1 MPDNFLEPTWG
12 EETTEDTTLQP
23 TWGEETGETEDPTQ
37 KKPEYIDGD
46 FNVFTGEF
54 VPRHDNEGN
63 VNNDWSQLFQI
74 FKDPNRDGFNS
85 YGIYV
90 PDIDFG
96 WAKFDAD
103 KGDDPDKVEK
113 IESLKNTWNNSLDI
127 LSLTDDR
134 LYHLSEQLFGDTNST
149 NFQAAERAIAKN
161 EANQGENQQTL
172 ALEDTKAAFEEEGI
186 VGGIAHAGVAATGAV
201 ASFVTSAVQAAS
213 TFGVGLA
220 IDMAGSS
227 VRDYTKARAEEDGIT
242 YEESAE
248 SLSGGELIVPLSI
261 GALSYKL
268 EKVGIKGVG
277 KAINGMS
284 NGAKKTLVQ
293 VLNASG
299 KEGGTELGQG
309 ILEAFNQ
316 GLGKKGNIGDASE
329 QVATFFEEDAL
340 ETILQGMVGGG
351 LSAGGGGAA
360 RRAAN
365 RLRSKKSEDNISQ
378 NVQKIMQ
385 IDRKLND
392 PNTPDDVKK
401 ILQGTRKSL
410 LRETSKDI
418 KEPNKI
424 LRHLDDNQIRE
435 INKKAAK
442 IEKIKAKIQESR
454 KAGEDVYN
462 IVQDQLN
469 QDIENEADGINRILE
484 DQHTNV
490 VREDD
495 GTYLGN
501 PEVDKLF
508 EGKKRGEISEG
519 EAAIVALEYENLA
532 KSVAKRT
539 FRAYPEF
546 GEQGYTEREFAADLT
561 FGIEGNTSNSLVG
574 LAKSFEPG
582 KGSFG
587 GYANKYLKERAKAV
601 LTKRVGKNVAQG
613 GKSIDTGGVEGGR
626 LDVGDE
632 GRTERELDER
642 LDATPGLE
650 AKKITQRLGFAPETG
665 DKINEIVGKVLKGT
679 KLATATVAGFGKAI
693 TAKARESLYN
703 TVKEELGKDTKA
715 NPKFFKNLRNN
726 WQQYLKLIPP
736 VALANSRGI
745 TQEWAIKP
753 PTETEFLDYF
763 RGIDIDASDRTQS
776 QKNNAKAERRVSLAN
791 WIAQGI
797 FNEAASDIL
806 ANDPTA
812 VKQFE
817 LAQKFKETDAV
828 DSVNKVRIE
837 LGRKAPISESRI
849 NSIKGP
855 GSIVKS
861 DRSSTWNFTRTMQQA
876 WNKNGFPVYAT
887 TNETSAAN
895 ALVSNN
901 IFDTKEEAEKYMKS
915 VNGFTFL
922 GNRGIRVI
930 YNRDNGSAETP
941 IHEMGHVWSAFVR
954 DNNIDLW
961 KEGIKVLLKD
971 EDINIRES
979 GRLIRAYE
987 DRFGNDAVKVWDT
1000 DFDSDKIDKL
1010 VEDAIKNNDQNMLSA
1025 LEEIFAGAIGVHG
1038 SNLAKAANQPA
1049 VAGDKV
1055 SFKNI
1060 LNQVWN
1066 WIGDTLAK
1074 VKGKE
1079 IKDLTATEFLDLAT
1093 SDVLSG
1099 KPGSAFAEMN
1109 IPIGYGRFAHEV
1121 MKQKALLKESKKD
1134 AEQQARYE
1142 AIDAVSKDSSFNGID
1157 KAYAK
1162 VSEYM
1167 TKEEFLDFVQDTVN
1181 QNTLDNTQ
1189 LQEGLMAENFE
1200 DDSTESIWKSI
1211 AGGPLTLL
1219 LGRPAKKWQNDEAA
1233 IQKKFDKNFEFFN
1246 KNEDVYTQH
1255 LPKEFWESM
1264 IANKKDGTQNKT
1276 AMLRSEDAQ
1285 YFADKAAA
1293 TGGVWTNP
1301 DAYNRIANADTPGKL
1316 NKLANDSNYQK
1327 QVDQNQQALYEFG
1340 DALQAIYETGE
1351 VSAAEIGSIIKSFVN
1366 SGRGETNIF
1375 RRAPRLNGY
1384 SDGLVKGE
1392 FVPEHNP
1399 PAGYIAM
1406 DMFNRIING
1415 GWNQAFKD
1423 AIRDKFHYYALDKA
1437 DDPGQGAGPGSLKSG
1452 ITKGFNLIKDNPLVR
1467 YIVSGGNILSLKKL
1481 DGTSIAEELG
1491 VTQSFINAAKD
1502 SKELSKAIN
1511 TAVVVKEGNVPY
1523 RKAGKISESRI
1534 PLDEA
1539 QELFNKAVS
1548 SDEIKKYSNK
1558 KSTKKWSLIPWG
1570 AEDFEGLLTPI
1581 YGKSN
1586 ALKKVIED
1594 FIYKPY
1600 NAGVNAATGAK
1611 IALLNNFKAKKLSKK
1626 FLRGKTGVRI
1636 GNVNNLNNGQLAR
1649 LAAAIAAGDERLD
1662 LSPKQIRRIEDYVVA
1677 NPKVQELVDVIPSI
1691 YTEANKMTGQPEGY
1705 IPFQVDSE
1713 GNINP
1718 EGNLESDVVTYANRD
1733 VRDAAMAP
1741 WLENANEFFSKEN
1754 KARLQAL
1761 YGENYIKALENVLTR
1776 MKSGRN
1782 RSIIQDPQLNKVLDW
1797 VNGSQAVIMFWNFR
1811 SAALQ
1816 LISMGNFFKPSDL
1829 INGNYKIIGNEKSYL
1844 PLVWNILNSP
1854 YLKDRRQGVKLD
1866 VATEELLDEAFKT
1879 GSMKQALSKL
1889 SEIGFMPTKWAD
1901 SVAIAFGGA
1910 MYYQA
1915 RRNEGMSHED
1925 AMKAFEIEAERAQQ
1939 SSRPDRISSQQASA
1953 VGRLL
1958 LAFANTPIQYARQ
1971 MKRGYEAASR
1981 SKILSPAWIDG
1992 SSKILYYG
2000 LIQSAMFASL
2010 QQALDLSN
2018 LWDDDD
2024 EDKDEQNRLT
2034 YGINTIL
2041 DSLLRG
2047 TGLIGNTIA
2056 AMKASLGVNY
2066 AKLIEEGELDYKF
2079 DPMKLL
2085 GISPPISSKVQKL
2098 QSASEVSKGR
2108 WSATWPG
2115 FYTVANTTS
2124 AATNLPLDWFYKK
2137 AEVAKQ
2143 IHDGEL
2149 NEYQAILRALGWS
2162 NRQVGIDKSKKDPFD
2177 VDAIFE
2183 KAFKNFD
2190 DPDYIQKQFDS
2201 AFDRGETG
2209 QAFKDG
2215 TIEVDPNLSPIEREK
2230 TIAHEKEHVRQMN
2243 EDGLDYDD
2251 NSISYKGRK
2260 YMRKD
2265 GKIRYGGS
2273 WKPEGDKSFPWES
2286 AAYEVESPLKANGGG
2301 KKKKT
2306 IEEHDKEAD
2315 EFTTNWYNDKN
2326 TRSRLKDQTGLSDE
2340 EIDHRIAAAT
2350 NTDTSYNAFLEAGD
2364 AEYNSPGRG
2373 FDADGNYSVI
2383 PEGEPGHYPGNIQV
2397 AVDLNNPGSQGILP
2411 HEQTHALEFDNKL
2424 GLKAQEIL
2432 GPASEDEYLNNP
2444 GETYGNLQEFRS
2456 ILKLEP
2462 WERDLTPEKLQ
2473 NLIEFQEVGKN
2484 EDVQQMLR
2492 NYDIK
2497 KLTKALNKIAQK
2509 DREVENKGIAQ
2520 AYDKPKKKLSD
2531 LYI

>member
-74 FKDPNRDGFNS
+74 FKDPNREGFNS

-90 PDIDFG
+90 PDIDFS
-96 WAKFDAD
+96 WAKFDPD

-201 ASFVTSAVQAAS
+201 ASFVTSAVQAVS

-227 VRDYTKARAEEDGIT
+227 VRDYTKARAEEDGTT
-242 YEESAE
+242 YEEAAE

-316 GLGKKGNIGDASE
+316 GLGSKGNIGDGAE
-329 QVATFFEEDAL
+329 KVKTFFEEDAL

-418 KEPNKI
+418 KEPNKV

-495 GTYLGN
+495 GTYRGN
-501 PEVDKLF
+501 PEVDKVF
-508 EGKKRGEISEG
+508 EGKKKGEISES
-519 EAAIVALEYENLA
+519 EAAGVAYAYEPLA
-532 KSVAKRT
+532 RSVARKLLKQ
-539 FRAYPEF
+539 YPEY
-546 GEQGYTEREFAADLT
+546 GEQGYTLDDLAGDLT
-561 FGIEGNTSNSLVG
+561 YGVPGARSNSLVG
-574 LAKSFEPG
+574 LANTFEPG

-587 GYANKYLKERAKAV
+587 GYASKYLKERGKAV
-601 LTKRVGKNVAQG
+601 LEKRLGKNVAVG
-613 GKSIDTGGVEGGR
+613 GKSLDQGGVEGGR
-626 LDVGDE
+626 IDVGDQ
-632 GRTERELDER
+632 GQTESDLDTTI
-642 LDATPGLE
+642 DSGTFE
-650 AKKITQRLGFAPETG
+650 AKKIAQKLGFKPETA
-665 DKINEIVGKVLKGT
+665 DIINDAVAKVLKGT
-679 KLATATVAGFGKAI
+679 KLATATVAGFGKALGKA
-693 TAKARESLYN
+693 AKESLYK
-703 TVKEELGKDTKA
+703 TVKAELGKDTKD
-715 NPKFFKNLRNN
+715 NPAFTKNMIKN
-726 WQQYLKLIPP
+726 WDKYLKLIPP
-736 VALANSRGI
+736 IALANSRGE
-745 TQEWAIKP
+745 TQNWATTP
-753 PTETEFLDYF
+753 PAQQEFVNYF
-763 RGIDIDASDRTQS
+763 RALDQTPQARS
-776 QKNNAKAERRVSLAN
+776 NRRESLAE
-791 WIAQGI
+791 WISQGI
-797 FNEAASDIL
+797 FNEAANDIL
-806 ANDPTA
+806 ASNPDA
-812 VKQFE
+812 AKQFE
-817 LAQKFKETDAV
+817 IVNQLRQEDAIN
-828 DSVNKVRIE
+828 SVNAARIA
-837 LGRKAPISESRI
+837 LIRKAPISENRI
-849 NSIKGP
+849 NSAEGKG
-855 GSIVKS
+855 SLVKS
-861 DRSSTWNFTRTMQQA
+861 EANNDIATNAINILSKA
-876 WNKNGFPVYAT
+876 WNAILPVSAT
-887 TNETSAAN
+887 TDREAAINYLLEANIIDGKEMADQYLNE
-895 ALVSNN
+895 
-901 IFDTKEEAEKYMKS
+901 
-915 VNGFTFL
+915 VNGFTFTNFKTGRRYL
-922 GNRGIRVI
+922 YTNTNA
-930 YNRDNGSAETP
+930 YSASTP
-941 IHEMGHVWSAFVR
+941 IHEFGHIWSGFIGANNPRLWREAVQTIFADNSYFDSQFNR
-954 DNNIDLW
+954 ITENYDWAKGFTKNQLKFYLEHELGNNID
-961 KEGIKVLLKD
+961 
-971 EDINIRES
+971 
-979 GRLIRAYE
+979 
-987 DRFGNDAVKVWDT
+987 
-1000 DFDSDKIDKL
+1000 
-1010 VEDAIKNNDQNMLSA
+1010 VENNDIHQYFDEA
-1025 LEEIFAGAIGVHG
+1025 LAGVIGDRGGQVTREGGGEESTIQKILNKIKDYIAKTLANISGQEFF
-1038 SNLAKAANQPA
+1038 NLTADQVIDVA
-1049 VAGDKV
+1049 VAEV
-1055 SFKNI
+1055 
-1060 LNQVWN
+1060 L
-1066 WIGDTLAK
+1066 
-1074 VKGKE
+1074 KG
-1079 IKDLTATEFLDLAT
+1079 
-1093 SDVLSG
+1093 S
-1099 KPGSAFAEMN
+1099 PGSIFGGLVGTPLGN
-1109 IPIGYGRFAHEV
+1109 VKYGEAAAQRRSE
-1121 MKQKALLKESKKD
+1121 LKENKKD

-1157 KAYAK
+1157 KAYNK
-1162 VSEYM
+1162 VSEFM
-1167 TKEEFLDFVQDTVN
+1167 TKEEFLNFISDTVN
-1181 QNTLDNTQ
+1181 QNTLEAAGV
-1189 LQEGLMAENFE
+1189 QEGLMAENFE
-1200 DDSTESIWKSI
+1200 DDSTESIWKRI
-1211 AGGPLTLL
+1211 AGGKITLL
-1219 LGRPAKKWQNDEAA
+1219 LGRPAKKWQNDKAA
-1233 IQKKFDKNFEFFN
+1233 IEEKFDKNFEFFK
-1246 KNEDVYTQH
+1246 KNEDIYTQH

-1264 IANKKDGTQNKT
+1264 IAIKKDGTQNKQ
-1276 AMLRSEDAQ
+1276 AILRTEDAQ
-1285 YFADKAAA
+1285 YFADKAKASD
-1293 TGGVWTNP
+1293 TVWNNP
-1301 DAYNRIANADTPGKL
+1301 DAFSRIGNADTPAKL
-1316 NKLANDSNYQK
+1316 NKLANDKNYQK
-1327 QVDQNQQALYEFG
+1327 QIAENQQVLYEFG
-1340 DALQAIYETGE
+1340 DALQAIYESGE
-1351 VSAAEIGSIIKSFVN
+1351 VSAAEIGSLIKSFVN
-1366 SGRGETNIF
+1366 SGRGETNYF
-1375 RRAPRLNGY
+1375 RRAPKLNGY
-1384 SDGLVKGE
+1384 SDNLTKGN
-1392 FVPEHNP
+1392 FVAEHNP

-1452 ITKGFNLIKDNPLVR
+1452 ITKGFDLIKDNPLVR
-1467 YIVSGGNILSLKKL
+1467 HIVSGGNILSLKKL

-1523 RKAGKISESRI
+1523 RKAGKISESRKS
-1534 PLDEA
+1534 PEEA
-1539 QELFNKAVS
+1539 QDIFNKAVKEA
-1548 SDEIKKYSNK
+1548 EIKKYSDK

-1600 NAGVNAATGAK
+1600 NEGVNAATGAK
-1611 IALLNNFKAKKLSKK
+1611 IALLNNFKGKKLSKK

-1662 LSPKQIRRIEDYVVA
+1662 LSPKQIRRIEDYVAA

-1761 YGENYIKALENVLTR
+1761 YGENYIKALENVLAR

-1829 INGNYKIIGNEKSYL
+1829 INGNYKIIGNDKSYL

-1879 GSMKQALSKL
+1879 GSMKQTLSKL

-2098 QSASEVSKGR
+2098 QSASQVSKGR
-2108 WSATWPG
+2108 WNATWPG
-2115 FYTVANTTS
+2115 FYIAANTTS

-2149 NEYQAILRALGWS
+2149 DEYQAILRALGWS
-2162 NRQVGIDKSKKDPFD
+2162 NKQVGIDKSKKDPFD

-2462 WERDLTPEKLQ
+2462 WERDLTPERLQ

-2484 EDVQQMLR
+2484 EDIQQMLR

-2520 AYDKPKKKLSD
+2520 AHDKPKKKLSD